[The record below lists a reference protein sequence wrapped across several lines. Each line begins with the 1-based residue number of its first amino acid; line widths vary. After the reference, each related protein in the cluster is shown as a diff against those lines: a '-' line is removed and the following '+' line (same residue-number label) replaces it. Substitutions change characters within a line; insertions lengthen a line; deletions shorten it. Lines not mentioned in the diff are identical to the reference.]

1 MIGFVM
7 TFSDFILRRLES
19 VLLAERQLVTYKELF
34 SIKLLDKNS
43 PTMIKFNESTCVLTY
58 SIENAGTGARAR
70 EREKVKIIFS
80 RGDVILQTFPLLHP
94 LEFSSFGLLCYW
106 TCSSACVEVCP
117 RSLKD
122 DSSFPL
128 KRFSRRAFSLFPWH
142 PSAGKV
148 HTPLLGTVVTN
159 SNRSS
164 VSFFLQI
171 L

>member
-1 MIGFVM
+1 M
-7 TFSDFILRRLES
+7 TFSVFILRKVES
-19 VLLAERQLVTYKELF
+19 GLLAERQLVTHKVLF
-34 SIKLLDKNS
+34 SIKVLNENS
-43 PTMIKFNESTCVLTY
+43 PILIKFNESTWVLTY
-58 SIENAGTGARAR
+58 SIQNARKGARARAR
-70 EREKVKIIFS
+70 EREKVKIIFC
-80 RGDVILQTFPLLHP
+80 GDDVILQTFPLLHP

-148 HTPLLGTVVTN
+148 HTPLLRTVVTN